1 MKVKNLFF
9 LKNNSLKKIIKSSM
23 ECRVHSVEETNLI
36 TKLINWSSGMLNEFK
51 LCLSIWN
58 KRSKLVISA

>member
-51 LCLSIWN
+51 LCLSIWE
-58 KRSKLVISA
+58 